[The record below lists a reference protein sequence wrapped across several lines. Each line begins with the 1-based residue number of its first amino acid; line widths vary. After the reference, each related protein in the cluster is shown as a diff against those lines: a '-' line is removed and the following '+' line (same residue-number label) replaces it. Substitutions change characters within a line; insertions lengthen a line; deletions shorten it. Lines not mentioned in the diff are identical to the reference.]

1 MPILKQKIIK
11 YLAIAIPIAII
22 IVFIYRQQ
30 TKVEQLYIL
39 PDNYFA
45 NSQITFNQ
53 MIDTEY
59 PQYSIQKD
67 LPYFADNEYFE
78 YSIFPSGQSISKI
91 DVYLT
96 PKNPTDL
103 NLDTQYA
110 ETKNEIL
117 NWIVTKGTLIS
128 DIQIDWYA
136 SLPETNQKTLIEQTN
151 A

>member
-1 MPILKQKIIK
+1 MKLKQKIIS
-11 YLAIAIPIAII
+11 YFSLIFVIGV
-22 IVFIYRQQ
+22 IVFAIYKQ
-30 TKVEQLYIL
+30 KADYVIPLENK
-39 PDNYFA
+39 PNYFQDMRS
-45 NSQITFNQ
+45 NFENNIKTN
-53 MIDTEY
+53 Y
-59 PQYSIQKD
+59 PQLIVNIY
-67 LPYFADNEYFE
+67 LPYKNENNYFN
-78 YSIFPSGQSISKI
+78 YAIYPSFTSISKI
-91 DVYLT
+91 DIYLT
-96 PKNPTDL
+96 AKNPTDL